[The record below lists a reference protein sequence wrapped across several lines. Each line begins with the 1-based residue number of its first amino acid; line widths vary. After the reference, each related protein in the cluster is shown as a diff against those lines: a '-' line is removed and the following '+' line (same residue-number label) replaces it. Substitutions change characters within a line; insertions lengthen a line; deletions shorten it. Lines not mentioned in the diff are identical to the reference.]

1 MPHEWWHRPEIWSD
15 YGAPALYAATQA
27 PGVSHALGL
36 VEGIHR
42 RGVVP
47 AVSRALEPLPL
58 RWEETPGVPQDAP
71 WYRPDQR
78 FQQGR
83 VVSNF
88 DQYLTPEG
96 DISPGGVLRQL
107 GSVTPVG
114 WAAAITEENLPF
126 APARP
131 DTLQQQ
137 NIMEEARA
145 RGIGPF
151 RQDPFA
157 DFTPSA
163 REQRE
168 IREDLYKLPP
178 YTRGIAEELPYL
190 AVPPARVMRGALQTA
205 RTGPALSSFN
215 TATGAARPWAA
226 TARGG
231 VRATE
236 MALKPLEVV
245 EEALAKAVAAPFR
258 GAAATYRALQPTPTT
273 QVPQIPR
280 GPSAQQAISG
290 PSVEPTPEPGASM
303 YDYQRQVGGSADPD
317 VQPTPVQAAPV
328 VPEQVVPEPSVA
340 AVPEVDR
347 TTLGKPQRLELLRN
361 SENPIVRE
369 VMKVLDNRIASG
381 TQLGQATP
389 TEELGSLG
397 TVREF
402 NQIDAVIAPM
412 INRNILAN
420 TPMRIRDQRARGGI
434 RDTLGLQVKNLDG
447 FIDELESIDIA
458 PSKIDTFPQDVP
470 INQESRPDLPE
481 QYFDDAGE
489 LLTEDV
495 VTTNYINP
503 IRGIVDVDKP
513 RGGW

>member
-47 AVSRALEPLPL
+47 AVSRALEPLPI

-215 TATGAARPWAA
+215 TATGAARPWAS
-226 TARGG
+226 TVRGG

-245 EEALAKAVAAPFR
+245 EEGLARAVAAPFR
-258 GAAATYRALQPTPTT
+258 GAAAGYRALQPTPQIPVEQRLASYTSDVEVLQLKDPSGEQTSNWFVTT
-273 QVPQIPR
+273 QKYMEHHHNPLQYKRFLNLLDRLFIEE
-280 GPSAQQAISG
+280 QQ
-290 PSVEPTPEPGASM
+290 
-303 YDYQRQVGGSADPD
+303 
-317 VQPTPVQAAPV
+317 
-328 VPEQVVPEPSVA
+328 
-340 AVPEVDR
+340 
-347 TTLGKPQRLELLRN
+347 
-361 SENPIVRE
+361 
-369 VMKVLDNRIASG
+369 KV
-381 TQLGQATP
+381 
-389 TEELGSLG
+389 
-397 TVREF
+397 
-402 NQIDAVIAPM
+402 
-412 INRNILAN
+412 
-420 TPMRIRDQRARGGI
+420 
-434 RDTLGLQVKNLDG
+434 
-447 FIDELESIDIA
+447 
-458 PSKIDTFPQDVP
+458 
-470 INQESRPDLPE
+470 
-481 QYFDDAGE
+481 
-489 LLTEDV
+489 
-495 VTTNYINP
+495 
-503 IRGIVDVDKP
+503 
-513 RGGW
+513 